1 MSNLKATLLPT
12 GDDQSGYNIP
22 EIRACPELGD
32 FLSQSEEEL
41 ARANPSQAPEL
52 TRRLL
57 CDSYMFLYQNPAAPL
72 STSNPQ
78 EP

>member
-1 MSNLKATLLPT
+1 MSNLKATLFLT

-41 ARANPSQAPEL
+41 AHADPSQAPEL
-52 TRRLL
+52 IRRLL
-57 CDSYMFLYQNPAAPL
+57 CDSYMLLYQNPAMPL
-72 STSNPQ
+72 SKSNPQ